1 MTMSTDTAPTPSYK
15 IEPWTAIKALRAL
28 VKEPEDTAQVYTIVR
43 ALSGKSHLR
52 TTEKFRKSEF
62 GLKLMTE
69 RRELLDTLVK
79 RDALAELPAGSFGR
93 AYLDFLIRENLS
105 AEGLIEAGEHERR
118 HEDEASDESF
128 VGRRLRDM
136 HDTWHVLTGYGRD
149 GFGELCVLSFS
160 TAQNWNPGFAAII
173 AIGTLKISRGTS
185 FRKVV
190 AAVREAYRNGKQAK
204 WLIEQDFE
212 ALFELPLHE
221 VRAQLNI
228 KDPLIYK
235 SAYDI
240 IEATR
245 PEARGEL
252 AAA

>member
-1 MTMSTDTAPTPSYK
+1 MTMSAETKKSTK
-15 IEPWTAIKALRAL
+15 IQPLTAIKALRAL
-28 VKEPEDTAQVYTIVR
+28 VRDPEDTAQVYTIVH

-52 TTEKFRKSEF
+52 TTEQFRQSPAGAKMLEE
-62 GLKLMTE
+62 KK
-69 RRELLDTLVK
+69 ELLDTLVD
-79 RDALAELPAGSFGR
+79 RDALSQLPAGSFGR
-93 AYLDFLIRENLS
+93 AYLDFLARENIS
-105 AEGLIEAGEHERR
+105 PEGLIEAGEHVRD
-118 HEDEASDESF
+118 DEEADTDEGF

-160 TAQNWNPGFAAII
+160 NGQNWNPGFAAII
-173 AIGTLKISRGTS
+173 GIGILNISKGAS
-185 FRKVV
+185 LFKVI
-190 AAVREAYRNGKQAK
+190 AATREAYRHGKLAK
-204 WLIEQDFE
+204 WLLEEDFD
-212 ALFELPLHE
+212 ALFPLPLHE
-221 VRAQLNI
+221 VRAKLNI

-245 PEARGEL
+245 PENRDQL